1 MSACFFYKRNK
12 RKVLFWLSPSL
23 DKAACL
29 SEPLKTSVTL
39 NRRQSPSTLP
49 RGPTIGGAAVVRTHW
64 GANEP
69 VSCAV
74 SVNTITDQLISRARM
89 TMAGCPAR
97 LDKRSSTAIR
107 PLGGKALFPRWGPTA
122 LDHSASN
129 NGETPYTSSSAT
141 MSDKKHFHLGSTT
154 TNLMHWIHFFHKI
167 HLGKMRTKLA
177 VCDISPDSTP
187 GRVQCAQHPDRA
199 AGFTLQMDGAIFTW
213 VTGVE
218 L

>member
-1 MSACFFYKRNK
+1 
-12 RKVLFWLSPSL
+12 
-23 DKAACL
+23 
-29 SEPLKTSVTL
+29 
-39 NRRQSPSTLP
+39 
-49 RGPTIGGAAVVRTHW
+49 
-64 GANEP
+64 
-69 VSCAV
+69 
-74 SVNTITDQLISRARM
+74 M

-167 HLGKMRTKLA
+167 HRQNEDKTSSLWHLPGFDPRSSSMCPAPRQSSGLYFANGRGYIYMGNRRRVVKQTSAPGLLKAGTISHRRQRNQGRRITCNSWLGVTPFNHENSNSLLIKT
-177 VCDISPDSTP
+177 STP
-187 GRVQCAQHPDRA
+187 PPTFFSEYQAGRLLWSGTKTPEAQCIY
-199 AGFTLQMDGAIFTW
+199 MDDNFL
-213 VTGVE
+213 E
-218 L
+218 